1 MEHHAQ
7 PEVSV
12 VKIAMNL
19 FTACLVSGILI
30 ALVNYFTA
38 DTAARKALE
47 MKNEAMRNLIVEADR
62 FEPVKEKKGWYRAFA
77 GEQFSGLILPSEA
90 KGYGGVLRLLV
101 AVGPEGN
108 VKNFSI
114 LDSRETPGLGDKAGK
129 EPFKGQLIGKTVSY
143 LEVTKDP
150 ADKVHI
156 HAISGATITSRAV
169 TSGIKKA
176 VVSAMDYMKDTRHE

>member
-1 MEHHAQ
+1 MDHPAQ

-47 MKNEAMRNLIVEADR
+47 MKNEAMRNLIAEADR
-62 FEPVKEKKGWYRAFA
+62 FEPVKQKKGWYRAFT
-77 GEQFSGLILPSEA
+77 GKHSSGLILPSEA
-90 KGYGGVLRLLV
+90 KGYGGVLKLLV
-101 AVGPEGN
+101 AVGPEGT

-129 EPFKGQLIGKTVSY
+129 EPFKGQLIAKPLSH

-150 ADKVHI
+150 SDTVHI
-156 HAISGATITSRAV
+156 HAISGATITSKAV
-169 TSGIKKA
+169 TLGIKKA
-176 VVSAMDYMKDTRHE
+176 VISAMDYMKDTPHE